1 MSSDELISTM
11 IVALNALTVSGVHN
25 MQIVIETINKLGALQ
40 KGLREEHEANAQQI
54 AELNRRLAERP
65 PVRFNEDGTITLGGE
80 TIDLDGGGIADADSA
95 AE

>member
-1 MSSDELISTM
+1 MDTNDFINSM
-11 IVALNALTVSGVHN
+11 IVALNALQVSGVRN
-25 MQIVIETINKLGALQ
+25 MQIVIETINKLGALA
-40 KGLREEHEANAQQI
+40 KGINEEREASQQQI